1 MPETTKAYDNKK
13 GLPKVTRSICPEC
26 GKIIEA
32 EYYEKDG
39 KVFAKKTC
47 PEHGDYDC
55 LIWSD
60 AKMYLRMEDYAVD
73 GIGLVNPN
81 DQVNP
86 EPASNNVK
94 VVIDGQDIK
103 MHTSTILA
111 NLDLTNRCNMTCP
124 ICFAEANSAGY
135 VYEPSF
141 DEVIAMMKTLREE
154 SPVKCTAIQFAG
166 GEPTIYPR
174 FFDVIKAAKEM
185 GFAQIQVASNGLEFA
200 KSVEFCRKAKEAGLN
215 TIYLSFDG
223 TKDDIYIQARN
234 RKMFHIKEKVI
245 ENLRSLEHHP
255 SVVLVPTVVKGMND
269 DNIGGIMDFAFKNAD
284 IVLGVNFQPVAFTG
298 RITREEL
305 EKGRFTLTDLVKNFG
320 EQTGY
325 TQDSDWYPVPIV
337 APVSRFV
344 SALKGKPMVTFTAHP
359 HCGLATYLFKGD
371 DGKVVPIPRFIDVN
385 KLMKGIDEIAS
396 NMFEAKY
403 FKKLKAAKAL
413 KLLDQCI
420 IESEMPAGYDK
431 KKFKEMIK
439 SILTDKSKKALAEF
453 SWRTMYVGGMH
464 FQDSYNYDLSRV
476 ERCAIHYVTPDLR
489 VIPFCAYNSGPEYR
503 VEVEKK
509 YSVPLAEWKEKH
521 KKEAKELEEAL
532 ITPEDQRPD
541 A

>member
-1 MPETTKAYDNKK
+1 MPETTRKYDNAT
-13 GLPKVTRSICPEC
+13 GLPKTTRSICPEC
-26 GKIIEA
+26 GKVIEA
-32 EYYEKDG
+32 QYYEKDG
-39 KVFAKKTC
+39 KVYAKKTC
-47 PEHGDYDC
+47 PEHGEYDS

-60 AKMYLRMEDYAVD
+60 VKQYLRVENYATD
-73 GIGLVNPN
+73 GIGLTNP
-81 DQVNP
+81 DDTVSAEP
-86 EPASNNVK
+86 EKNVK
-94 VVIDGQDIK
+94 INIGGEELSL
-103 MHTSTILA
+103 HTTTLLA

-141 DEVIAMMKTLREE
+141 DQVIAMMKTLRDER
-154 SPVKCTAIQFAG
+154 PVKCTAIQFAG

-174 FFDVIKAAKEM
+174 FFDVLRAAKEM
-185 GFAQIQVASNGLEFA
+185 GFAQIQVASNGIEFA

-245 ENLRSLEHHP
+245 ENLRSLEHRP

-269 DNIGGIMDFAFKNAD
+269 DNLGGIMEFAFKNSD
-284 IVLGVNFQPVAFTG
+284 IILGVNFQPVAFTG
-298 RITREEL
+298 RITREDL
-305 EKGRFTLTDLVKNFG
+305 ERGRFTLTDLVKDFG

-325 TQDSDWYPVPIV
+325 TKDSDWYPVPIV
-337 APVSRFV
+337 APVSKFL
-344 SALKGKPMVTFTAHP
+344 SAYKGKPMVTFTAHP

-371 DGKVVPIPRFIDVN
+371 DGKVVPIPRFVDVDR
-385 KLMKGIDEIAS
+385 LMKGLDELAVKMDKS
-396 NMFEAKY
+396 R
-403 FKKLKAAKAL
+403 FKKYYLIKAL
-413 KLLDQCI
+413 PLLKKCI
-420 IESEMPAGYDK
+420 IESEMPAGYNK
-431 KKFKEMIK
+431 KRFIGLLKN
-439 SILTDKSKKALAEF
+439 ILTDKSKKALAEF

-503 VEVEKK
+503 VEIEKK
-509 YSVPLAEWKEKH
+509 YSVPIAEWKAQH

-532 ITPEDQRPD
+532 IVPEDQRPD